1 MKRSQFYWLIVI
13 IWTLIL
19 ITTISEIIAQ
29 YHWDREVI
37 SDSSYNPTL
46 GFEATIVSLIAWRLF
61 WGVFSTA
68 LLFNIVKID
77 TIPNY
82 GDE

>member
-61 WGVFSTA
+61 WCVFSTA